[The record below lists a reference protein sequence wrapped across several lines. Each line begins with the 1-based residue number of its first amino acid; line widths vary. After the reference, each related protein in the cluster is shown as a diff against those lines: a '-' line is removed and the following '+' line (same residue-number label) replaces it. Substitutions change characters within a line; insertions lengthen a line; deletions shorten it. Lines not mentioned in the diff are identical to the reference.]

1 MKSINLI
8 KSVLMMMAM
17 SIVCGTFFTSCGGN
31 DDEDSPGGGGGS
43 TTIGVHRID
52 IQIDGKTNSNWTSAF
67 SFLAMTADGKFTG
80 LYENGKS
87 LPVDPQLNVWST
99 DEIRDFSI
107 STDKN
112 AATMVGNVLLT
123 APGGSK
129 ATEDV
134 VITMVGYVNNNRIY
148 TRVFT
153 LPAGK
158 SIIGISFSTGDGGK
172 SECSVDGTITQ

>member
-31 DDEDSPGGGGGS
+31 DDEDSPDGGGGS

-52 IQIDGKTNSNWTSAF
+52 VQIDGKTNSDWLF
-67 SFLAMTADGKFTG
+67 GISFLGMTADGKFTG
-80 LYENGKS
+80 LYENGKKLADDS
-87 LPVDPQLNVWST
+87 QVNTWAT
-99 DEIRDFSI
+99 DVIRDFSV

-112 AATMVGNVLLT
+112 AATMVGTVTLG
-123 APGGSK
+123 APVGSK
-129 ATEDV
+129 AAENVT
-134 VITMVGYVNNNRIY
+134 ITMVGYVNNNRIY

-158 SIIGISFSTGDGGK
+158 SNINISFSTGDGGK